1 MVASMVGGKGYG
13 KGTGL
18 IVGLVN
24 AADTAGAT
32 AAGFVPI
39 IPWDAILSDAAGPST
54 PGPLPGPAPGS
65 PPIDPEVLEV
75 EAAAGA
81 AGDDFSDESLDE
93 SPSDEEPEEEEEE
106 ATMDSL
112 PGRLRYSEA
121 KRNRLGRPIIVRGG
135 RDVMSK
141 GTSKGN
147 KGNDKGKIPVL
158 RGGRRQPKTTG
169 KRSRKRVAST
179 RPTDASGGGRG
190 GKGGGEGGGGF
201 SGSGSGITG
210 ITA

>member
-1 MVASMVGGKGYG
+1 M
-13 KGTGL
+13 
-18 IVGLVN
+18 
-24 AADTAGAT
+24 
-32 AAGFVPI
+32 
-39 IPWDAILSDAAGPST
+39 
-54 PGPLPGPAPGS
+54 
-65 PPIDPEVLEV
+65 LEV

-93 SPSDEEPEEEEEE
+93 SPSDEEPEEEEEEEE